1 MRRPIF
7 RRYST
12 LVSWVFA
19 LLPLGAVGAAFIFP
33 YGTALLSGR
42 LGGAGKGAG
51 VILGNPSFLPVAAFT
66 VRQAALSTLTALAL
80 GLPGAWLFGVRRS
93 GFSRLIRSLTSIPF
107 AMPPI
112 LVVLGFV
119 LFFGNAGW
127 ANRLWMI
134 ISGGGEGPL
143 RILYKPSAI
152 ILAHGFYNFPLVIR
166 LVGDGLM
173 QAKRAY
179 APAAASLGA
188 SGFKTALTVLFPIAL
203 PSLLA
208 ASLLV
213 FLYSFTSF
221 AVVLVLGG
229 GPAATTLAVEI
240 YRYARISLDYAG
252 AGTLALIETLIAGLA
267 LGGCLFFE
275 RKSRGIT
282 VSAAAGNPPEKRDA
296 LPAGTLGIII
306 YGLVIFFFILGPL
319 LSVPVESF
327 LYRPSRAALPHWS
340 LGWWLSLGNRVLPAL
355 GRSLILAF
363 LSATAACFLGIL
375 AAGAAKN
382 AGPRSPAGSLL
393 RFCSTAPLVSSGVVL
408 GLGWILLY
416 GRDHSRSLWALVV
429 VHGVSALP
437 FAFASISAGLNSLP
451 ENTLRA
457 ASAFG
462 AGPVVR
468 ILTVELPLSF
478 RRVRSAWGFA
488 AAISLGE
495 LNAVLMLGMEEW
507 ETLPLLIYRAAGS
520 YRFGLACAAGTLLI
534 AACGGAFLLSE
545 AGSSGAKSPNEEYH
559 GY

>member
-1 MRRPIF
+1 MRKPVF
-7 RRYST
+7 DRYNT
-12 LVSWVFA
+12 PAAWIFA
-19 LLPLGAVGAAFIFP
+19 LLPLGVVGAAFLLP
-33 YGTALLSGR
+33 YGTALLPALR
-42 LGGAGKGAG
+42 GGGTGA
-51 VILGNPSFLPVAAFT
+51 VWGNPSLIPVAAFT
-66 VRQAALSTLTALAL
+66 VRQAALSTLTALVL
-80 GLPGAWLFGVRRS
+80 GIPGAWFFGTGRFRFS
-93 GFSRLIRSLTSIPF
+93 GLIRALTGVPF

-119 LFFGNAGW
+119 LFFGNSGW
-127 ANRLWMI
+127 ANRLWAAL
-134 ISGGGEGPL
+134 SGSGEGPL

-166 LVGDGLM
+166 LLGDGLVR
-173 QAKRAY
+173 AKRAY

-188 SGFKTALTVLFPIAL
+188 SGFVTALTVLFPVAL

-240 YRYARISLDYAG
+240 YRYARITLDYSS
-252 AGTLALIETLIAGLA
+252 AGTLALWETLIAA
-267 LGGCLFFE
+267 SFFCAYLFFA
-275 RKSRGIT
+275 RKSRGL
-282 VSAAAGNPPEKRDA
+282 SAAALSGNPMEKRPPS
-296 LPAGTLGIII
+296 PAGTAGIILYALI
-306 YGLVIFFFILGPL
+306 LCVLVLGPL
-319 LSVPVESF
+319 ASIPAESF
-327 LYRPSRAALPHWS
+327 LYRPSRAALPHLS
-340 LGWWLSLGNRVLPAL
+340 LGWWLSLGDRILPAL

-363 LSATAACFLGIL
+363 LSASAACLLGVL

-382 AGPRSPAGSLL
+382 AGPRSLAGTLI
-393 RFCSTAPLVSSGVVL
+393 RVCAAAPLASSGIVL

-416 GRDHSRSLWALVV
+416 GREHSRSLWALAA

-451 ENTLRA
+451 ENTFRA

-462 AGPVVR
+462 AGPVAR
-468 ILTVELPLSF
+468 ILTVELPLCF

-507 ETLPLLIYRAAGS
+507 ETLPLFIYRAAGS
-520 YRFGLACAAGTLLI
+520 YRFGPACAGGTLLI
-534 AACGGAFLLSE
+534 AACAGAFLLSE
-545 AGSSGAKSPNEEYH
+545 LKPFGGSSPKRSSH
-559 GY
+559 GP

>member
-1 MRRPIF
+1 
-7 RRYST
+7 
-12 LVSWVFA
+12 
-19 LLPLGAVGAAFIFP
+19 
-33 YGTALLSGR
+33 
-42 LGGAGKGAG
+42 
-51 VILGNPSFLPVAAFT
+51 
-66 VRQAALSTLTALAL
+66 
-80 GLPGAWLFGVRRS
+80 
-93 GFSRLIRSLTSIPF
+93 
-107 AMPPI
+107 MPPI

-127 ANRLWMI
+127 ANRLCMFL
-134 ISGGGEGPL
+134 GGGDEGPL

-166 LVGDGLM
+166 LVGDGLI

-188 SGFKTALTVLFPIAL
+188 SGLKTALTVLFPLAL

-240 YRYARISLDYAG
+240 YRYARISLDYSA

-267 LGGCLFFE
+267 FGGYLFFE
-275 RKSRGIT
+275 RKSRGFA
-282 VSAAAGNPPEKRDA
+282 VNAAAGSPMEKREA
-296 LPAGTLGIII
+296 PSAGTLGIII
-306 YGLVIFFFILGPL
+306 YAAAVFFFIVGPL
-319 LSVPVESF
+319 LSIPVESF
-327 LYRPSRAALPHWS
+327 LSRPSRAALPRLS
-340 LGWWLSLGNRVLPAL
+340 LGWWLSMGNRILPAL

-363 LSATAACFLGIL
+363 LSASLASFLGIL
-375 AAGAAKN
+375 AAGAAKH
-382 AGPRSPAGSLL
+382 AGPRSLTGTLL
-393 RFCSTAPLVSSGVVL
+393 RLCSTAPLVSSGIVL

-416 GRDHSRSLWALVV
+416 GREHSRSLGALVV

-437 FAFASISAGLNSLP
+437 FAFASISAGLNSIP

-462 AGPVVR
+462 AGPVLR
-468 ILTVELPLSF
+468 ILTVELPLSL

-507 ETLPLLIYRAAGS
+507 ETLPLFIYRAAGA
-520 YRFGLACAAGTLLI
+520 YRFGLACAGGTLLI
-534 AACGGAFLLSE
+534 AACAGAFLLSE
-545 AGSSGAKSPNEEYH
+545 AGSSGSPGGKNH
-559 GY
+559 GH

>member
-1 MRRPIF
+1 
-7 RRYST
+7 
-12 LVSWVFA
+12 
-19 LLPLGAVGAAFIFP
+19 
-33 YGTALLSGR
+33 
-42 LGGAGKGAG
+42 
-51 VILGNPSFLPVAAFT
+51 
-66 VRQAALSTLTALAL
+66 
-80 GLPGAWLFGVRRS
+80 
-93 GFSRLIRSLTSIPF
+93 
-107 AMPPI
+107 MPPI

-127 ANRLWMI
+127 ANRLWML
-134 ISGGGEGPL
+134 ISGAGEGPF

-152 ILAHGFYNFPLVIR
+152 ILANGFYNFPLVIR
-166 LVGDGLM
+166 LVGDGLI
-173 QAKRAY
+173 QAKKAY

-188 SGFKTALTVLFPIAL
+188 SGFKTALTVLFPLTL

-208 ASLLV
+208 ASCLV

-240 YRYARISLDYAG
+240 YRYARISLDYAA
-252 AGTLALIETLIAGLA
+252 AGSLALIETLIAGLA
-267 LGGCLFFE
+267 FGAYLFFD
-275 RKSRGIT
+275 RKSRGI
-282 VSAAAGNPPEKRDA
+282 AAAPAAGPMEKGD
-296 LPAGTLGIII
+296 PSPVGTVAIII
-306 YGLVIFFFILGPL
+306 YALALFFFILGPL
-319 LSVPVESF
+319 LAVPVESF
-327 LYRPSRAALPHWS
+327 LYRPSRAALPRLS

-363 LSATAACFLGIL
+363 LSAGTACFLGIL

-382 AGPRSPAGSLL
+382 AGPRSLPGTLLRICL
-393 RFCSTAPLVSSGVVL
+393 RFCATAPLGSSGIVL

-416 GRDHSRSLWALVV
+416 GREHSRSLWALVM

-462 AGPVVR
+462 AGPVRR
-468 ILTVELPLSF
+468 IITVELPLAF
-478 RRVRSAWGFA
+478 RRIRSAWGFA

-495 LNAVLMLGMEEW
+495 MNAVLMLGMEEW

-520 YRFGLACAAGTLLI
+520 YRFGLACAGGTLLI
-534 AACGGAFLLSE
+534 AACAAAFLLSE
-545 AGSSGAKSPNEEYH
+545 AGLPRTMVSKGESH
-559 GY
+559 GH